1 MPRYFRRGTSVILF
15 VPGTGPAT
23 GTASLAGSV
32 DLTDAVAEIS
42 GFTFTNSPIPTPDMG
57 NTFTKSIPGED
68 TAEDSSM
75 TFYES
80 LEDTGT
86 VEADAR
92 DALPKGQEGFVVLVP
107 APVTPGVAAAGDSA
121 EIWPVISTGVNREW
135 SAGNDPARFM
145 VQFAITDVP
154 NVNGTIAA

>member
-1 MPRYFRRGTSVILF
+1 MSRYFRRGTSVIYF
-15 VPGTGPAT
+15 VPGTSKPTTAT
-23 GTASLAGSV
+23 AVTAGT

-57 NTFTKSIPGED
+57 AAFTKSIPGED

-75 TFYES
+75 TFYENPATGS
-80 LEDTGT
+80 PED
-86 VEADAR
+86 DAR
-92 DALPKGQEGFVVLVP
+92 TALPKGQEGFVVLVP
-107 APVTPGVAAAGDSA
+107 HPAAVGGPAATGDKV

-154 NVNGTIAA
+154 DIELALT